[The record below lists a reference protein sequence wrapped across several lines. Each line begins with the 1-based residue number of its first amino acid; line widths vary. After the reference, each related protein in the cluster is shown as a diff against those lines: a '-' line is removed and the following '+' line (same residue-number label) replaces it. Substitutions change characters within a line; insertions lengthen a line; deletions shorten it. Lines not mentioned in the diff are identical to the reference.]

1 MPHWRNDPDPVG
13 PPKADDLYDQVLDA
27 TVDQEPR
34 CLHQHTS
41 TWTRRSLLGYLA
53 ERLKVTVAE
62 CTLGRHLRR
71 LGWTLVRPA
80 LTVSSPDP
88 EYGLKAAALEA
99 LKAQARRGEIILLFV
114 DEIDL
119 NLLPGVWRCWT
130 RVGEQRQVPTP
141 GTNHKRYGF
150 GAVHFT
156 AGSLVTH
163 LGEHKDSVGFC
174 RLLEAI
180 VACYCP
186 GPVWAGPKVVLVVDN
201 YIVHKS
207 KTTQETLAKYADRLA
222 FFHLPTYAPTL
233 NVIEWLWKYL
243 RAKVTH
249 NHLFASIEDLLEA
262 VCGFFADLAADRTL
276 VLSII
281 GNQPN
286 RQTYLIPNNL
296 CSVN

>member
-1 MPHWRNDPDPVG
+1 
-13 PPKADDLYDQVLDA
+13 LDA
-27 TVDQEPR
+27 TVDQQPR
-34 CLHQHTS
+34 CLGQHTS
-41 TWTRRSLLGYLA
+41 TWTRRSLQGYLA
-53 ERLKVTVAE
+53 QRLKVTVAE

-88 EYGLKAAALEA
+88 AYAVKAAELAV
-99 LKAQARRGEIILLFV
+99 LKAQARRGQITLLFV

-130 RVGEQRQVPTP
+130 RVGEQRRVPTP
-141 GTNHKRYGF
+141 GTNQKRYGF
-150 GAVHFT
+150 GAVHFSE
-156 AGSLVTH
+156 GSLVTH
-163 LGEHKDSVGFC
+163 LGDRKNSAGFC

-186 GPVWAGPKVVLVVDN
+186 GPVWEGPKVVLVVDN

-207 KTTQETLAKYADRLA
+207 KITQQTLAKYADRLEC
-222 FFHLPTYAPTL
+222 FHLPTYSPKL
-233 NVIEWLWKYL
+233 NLIEWLWKYL
-243 RAKVTH
+243 RSKVTH
-249 NHLFASIEDLLEA
+249 NHLFTSIEELLTA
-262 VCGFFADLAADRTL
+262 VQQFLVDLAADRTL

-286 RQTYLIPNNL
+286 HQTHLTPKNL